1 MRFTTDICNTFA
13 IIKIKGA
20 SLSLD
25 HPMQINIFIDNENRP
40 TGKSYL
46 HTEQFCEIN
55 EPNHNCIIKNKTT
68 ELIETA
74 SFTSRNQQNRNNN
87 TDGEK
92 AT

>member
-1 MRFTTDICNTFA
+1 M
-13 IIKIKGA
+13 KIKKKFFTLVLIY
-20 SLSLD
+20 LSGTCFKF
-25 HPMQINIFIDNENRP
+25 H
-40 TGKSYL
+40 Y
-46 HTEQFCEIN
+46 EIN